1 MAVDIFLHLSNGVKG
16 ESQDSVHGVSG
27 HGTGID
33 VLAWNWNLSQSG
45 TTHMGGGGGGGK
57 VNIGDIAITKYVDA
71 SSNDL
76 IKKCCD
82 GTHFE
87 NAKLIVR
94 KAGGETGPVEYFQ
107 INMEMVMVTSYSTGG
122 SSDGLDRIQESL
134 TLNFRK
140 VEVVY
145 KGQDDAGVEAPAA
158 KASWNAAE
166 NIPWDGGPADA
177 MF

>member
-1 MAVDIFLHLSNGVKG
+1 MSVDIFLHISNGVKG
-16 ESQDSVHGVSG
+16 ESLDAVHGVPAG
-27 HGTGID
+27 KGGID
-33 VLAWNWNLSQSG
+33 ILAWQWSMTQSG

-57 VNIGDIAITKYVDA
+57 VNVNDLSITKYVDA
-71 SSNDL
+71 SSADL

-94 KAGGETGPVEYFQ
+94 KAGGDSGPVEYFQ

-122 SSDGLDRIQESL
+122 AKDGLDRIQESL

-140 VEVVY
+140 VEIVY
-145 KGQDDAGVEAPAA
+145 KEQDDAGVGAPAA
-158 KASWNAAE
+158 TADWNIAE
-166 NIPWDGGPADA
+166 NTTWGSGPGEST
-177 MF
+177 F